1 MATSIGLGPNLA
13 RSLGL
18 ALIVSAAA
26 SAPLLGQAS
35 IVART
40 SDVST
45 IDSIISALYATI
57 SGPVGQPRQWDRF
70 ATLFH
75 AEARLIPTRCPEAG
89 TCSLRV
95 MTPAQFR
102 QNADTFLVN
111 EGFQE
116 TELARKT
123 ERYGSIAQAFS
134 SYQSLHRGE
143 SQPFSRGINSIQL
156 FWDGTRW
163 WVLSIYWDSERP
175 GNPLP
180 PAFEKAAP

>member
-1 MATSIGLGPNLA
+1 MFERYPRTPLV
-13 RSLGL
+13 L
-18 ALIVSAAA
+18 ALLFVAG
-26 SAPLLGQAS
+26 PLVGQAS
-35 IVART
+35 MVART

-75 AEARLIPTRCPEAG
+75 AEARLIPSRCPEAG
-89 TCSLRV
+89 TCTLRV
-95 MTPAQFR
+95 LTPVQYR

-111 EGFQE
+111 EGVQE
-116 TELARKT
+116 RELARRV

-134 SYQSLHRGE
+134 SYESYRRGE
-143 SQPFSRGINSIQL
+143 TRPFTRGINSIQL

-163 WVLSIYWDSERP
+163 WVLNIFWDSERP

-180 PAFEKAAP
+180 PAFEKPGQ